1 MVDAKNVK
9 TTPDR
14 INWKLASQSSGRM
27 KYTCTRN
34 AGAALT
40 KRLRVEGARDEIL
53 PQDTEQEHKV
63 LPYYDRMVHMCGNY

>member
-1 MVDAKNVK
+1 
-9 TTPDR
+9 
-14 INWKLASQSSGRM
+14 M

-40 KRLRVEGARDEIL
+40 KRLRVEGAKDENL